1 SWKGLRRKSSRPCP
15 SCPERLQRPWLS
27 DGSRGDGSVAGGGEL
42 GQERI
47 PHQRRHVAA
56 TEVSGESFVRNVH
69 LGQPGHVSAHIPTGV
84 GRGSSR
90 CSRQPVDVPP
100 GQFPASRRFGTPAV
114 GGGSDPALLEVG
126 DLCPEVPALLIG
138 QSRPP

>member
-1 SWKGLRRKSSRPCP
+1 RDRSVTGVQTCALPI
-15 SCPERLQRPWLS
+15 WLS

-69 LGQPGHVSAHIPTGV
+69 LGQPGHVSAQIPIGV

-90 CSRQPVDVPP
+90 CSQI
-100 GQFPASRRFGTPAV
+100 GSASCRERGWLTVA
-114 GGGSDPALLEVG
+114 
-126 DLCPEVPALLIG
+126 
-138 QSRPP
+138 